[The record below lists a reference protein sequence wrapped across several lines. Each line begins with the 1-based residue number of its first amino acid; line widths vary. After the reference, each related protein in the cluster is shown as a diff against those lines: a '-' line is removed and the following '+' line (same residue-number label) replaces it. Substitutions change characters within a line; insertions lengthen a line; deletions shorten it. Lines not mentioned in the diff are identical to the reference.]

1 MTSFNATASNVTN
14 QTDTLCDASTPTTN
28 KGPRSCYG
36 EPAHA
41 DFFAKSPWDF
51 EFSVVADLLTRYY
64 YPDRH
69 KVLFNLYAFD
79 SVRSNRTHAPT
90 LNLVNCDFK
99 YFLNDIQA
107 LIQVETNNFVEM
119 AVKSKSVTNPLQD
132 TGVIRDQ
139 FMLMAGEDRAAR
151 IDITNSTFK
160 HSHFCKGLI
169 SYRKAQSIDFSV
181 EPKFFKLT
189 DQVSRHENYTIPD
202 GRNSSFIR
210 VKNSVFE
217 NLAY

>member
-1 MTSFNATASNVTN
+1 
-14 QTDTLCDASTPTTN
+14 
-28 KGPRSCYG
+28 
-36 EPAHA
+36 
-41 DFFAKSPWDF
+41 
-51 EFSVVADLLTRYY
+51 
-64 YPDRH
+64 
-69 KVLFNLYAFD
+69 
-79 SVRSNRTHAPT
+79 
-90 LNLVNCDFK
+90 
-99 YFLNDIQA
+99 
-107 LIQVETNNFVEM
+107 
-119 AVKSKSVTNPLQD
+119 
-132 TGVIRDQ
+132 
-139 FMLMAGEDRAAR
+139 MLMAGEDRAAR

-217 NLAY
+217 NLAYQQLLETLTNKGTTNLTCGIGTETFFGCLFEAFDGRGFIMNLKDFPGMIQVEDTTIRQNMAYIKDFFIDVNNLGSSFLEPGQITFSKWEASSGQLNFKVCDLLTFRG